1 MIIFRPLY
9 IYMYYELSLHV
20 QCTIFDLQNRVISIG
35 TCISLQKMFVKLYD
49 ACMLSVLKFEIL
61 PLNFEYRIKYYMESQ

>member
-1 MIIFRPLY
+1 
-9 IYMYYELSLHV
+9 MYYELSLHV

-49 ACMLSVLKFEIL
+49 VCLLQ

>member
-1 MIIFRPLY
+1 
-9 IYMYYELSLHV
+9 MYYELSLHV

-49 ACMLSVLKFEIL
+49 TCMLSDLKFEIL
-61 PLNFEYRIKYYMESQ
+61 PLNFEYKMLYGIVV